1 MTTERIVHAAEVYFM
16 MKQTQNL
23 NKNCHESYLQE
34 FTTSSSDIETGEQ
47 SIGEVPILYN
57 SPISNSVK
65 EIEEIREECF
75 CEPEDN
81 KSQITGGF
89 GEDKS
94 IIENLKYYMKDPES
108 ESFYALLPASIRKT
122 FPLDSTLMLKDS

>member
-1 MTTERIVHAAEVYFM
+1 MTAEHIVHAAEVYFM

-57 SPISNSVK
+57 NPISNSVK
-65 EIEEIREECF
+65 EIE
-75 CEPEDN
+75 
-81 KSQITGGF
+81 KSEKNIFVSQKITSP
-89 GEDKS
+89 KS
-94 IIENLKYYMKDPES
+94 L
-108 ESFYALLPASIRKT
+108 AASVRINQ
-122 FPLDSTLMLKDS
+122 L